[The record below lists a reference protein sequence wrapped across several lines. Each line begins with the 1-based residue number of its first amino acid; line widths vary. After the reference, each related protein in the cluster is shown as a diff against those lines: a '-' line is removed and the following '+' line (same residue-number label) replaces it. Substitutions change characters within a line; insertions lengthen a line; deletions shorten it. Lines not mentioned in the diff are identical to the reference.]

1 MHPAMTP
8 DVLPQYEA
16 TQADVARNFLRILLQ
31 SPQDLASH
39 IKL

>member
-16 TQADVARNFLRILLQ
+16 IQVDVARSFLRILLRD
-31 SPQDLASH
+31 PQDLASH